1 MSYLKGPL
9 KKQEISELMMARKG
23 EAEEREVPKQK
34 GKMAD
39 EDFGNYESYN
49 TLDGSI
55 PQYYEIDTSGQN
67 RYLPTLGAETRVGF
81 FNQSRGIDEQ
91 EEERLVLPLEPSDTE
106 PAWERAQPYESDFSR
121 FPTKP
126 ADKVKLGRLPDF
138 ILEDKGLKQ
147 AKRALEALL
156 YREKKLELYRVK
168 SPKMESKPYESLGD
182 FKVRLQDALNEKKEE
197 EIDKLKE
204 RYEKKERVFLDRMQR
219 AKARLSKEES
229 DVTSKTTDTVISAG
243 IAVLGALFGRS
254 STAKI
259 GSTINKGSRILK
271 EQGDVSR
278 AEQRVQEIQQ
288 KIDDLGYELEDKID
302 VLEETFGVDRCKIE
316 TFAIKPRK
324 TDIDIGQL
332 ALVWRV
338 G

>member
-1 MSYLKGPL
+1 MKA
-9 KKQEISELMMARKG
+9 QKG
-23 EAEEREVPKQK
+23 EAEERKAPQQEERTPK
-34 GKMAD
+34 
-39 EDFGNYESYN
+39 EDSEAYESYN
-49 TLDGSI
+49 MLDSSI

-67 RYLPTLGAETRVGF
+67 RYLPTLAAETRVGF

-91 EEERLVLPLEPSDTE
+91 EEERLSLPLEPSDTE
-106 PAWERAQPYESDFSR
+106 PVWEKAQPYESDFSR

-126 ADKVKLGRLPDF
+126 AEKAKLGRLPDF

-204 RYEKKERVFLDRMQR
+204 RYEKKERILLDRIQR

-229 DVTSKTTDTVISAG
+229 DVASKTTDTVISAG
-243 IAVLGALFGRS
+243 IAVFGALFGRS
-254 STAKI
+254 SASKI

-278 AEQRVQEIQQ
+278 AEQRVEEIQQ
-288 KIDDLGYELEDKID
+288 KINDLEYELEDKID
-302 VLEETFGVDRCKIE
+302 ALEEAFDIDQCEIE
-316 TFAIKPRK
+316 TFAIKPRR
-324 TDIDIGQL
+324 TDIDIGL
-332 ALVWRV
+332 VALVWRAE
-338 G
+338 